1 MLAAQT
7 PSRWILSALV
17 IAMAQL
23 PSFALG
29 QLETE
34 ETKSG
39 ATKFESLFD
48 GESLSGWEGDP
59 RFWSVSEGVLTGSTH
74 PDGINKNTFLV
85 AKGLFE
91 DFILR
96 LQFKLTNH
104 ASGIQI
110 RSKIPDPQ
118 KPFIVVGYQADI
130 GGGDTGTF
138 YEEQGRGT
146 LAATN
151 KDQVKKLLK
160 PEDWNTY
167 EIEAKGNEFI
177 VRLIGEA
184 TSIYEETRQPCPKTG
199 RIALQLQAGPAMK
212 IEFRDLQI
220 RNIEP

>member
-1 MLAAQT
+1 MLDTQT
-7 PSRWILSALV
+7 PSCRILPALV

-23 PSFALG
+23 PTFALG

-34 ETKSG
+34 KTKSE

-59 RFWSVSEGVLTGSTH
+59 RFWCASEGVLTGSTH
-74 PDGINKNTFLV
+74 PDGISENTFLV
-85 AKGLFE
+85 ATGLYE
-91 DFILR
+91 DFTLR
-96 LQFKLTNH
+96 LQFRLTNH

-110 RSKIPDPQ
+110 RSRIPAPQ

-167 EIEAKGNEFI
+167 EIEAKGNKFV
-177 VRLIGEA
+177 VRLNGQA
-184 TSIYEETRQPCPKTG
+184 TSSYQETGQPCPKTG

-220 RNIEP
+220 RKIEP

>member
-7 PSRWILSALV
+7 PSCRILPVLV

-23 PSFALG
+23 PSFALA
-29 QLETE
+29 QFETKKI
-34 ETKSG
+34 KSG
-39 ATKFESLFD
+39 ATTFEALFD
-48 GESLSGWEGDP
+48 GKSLSGWEGDP
-59 RFWSVSEGVLTGSTH
+59 RFWSASEGVLTGSTH
-74 PDGINKNTFLV
+74 PDGIGKNTFLV
-85 AKGLFE
+85 ASGRFE

-96 LQFKLTNH
+96 LQFRLTNH
-104 ASGIQI
+104 ASGVQI
-110 RSKIPDPQ
+110 RSQIPDPQ

-151 KDQVKKLLK
+151 KEQVKKLLK
-160 PEDWNTY
+160 PGDWNTY
-167 EIEAKGNEFI
+167 EIEAKGNQFV
-177 VRLIGEA
+177 VRLNGQT
-184 TSIYEETRQPCPKTG
+184 TSNYQETRQPCPKTG

-220 RNIEP
+220 RKIEP

>member
-59 RFWSVSEGVLTGSTH
+59 RFWSVCEGVLTGSTH

-167 EIEAKGNEFI
+167 EIEA
-177 VRLIGEA
+177 
-184 TSIYEETRQPCPKTG
+184 
-199 RIALQLQAGPAMK
+199 
-212 IEFRDLQI
+212 
-220 RNIEP
+220 